1 MKITLL
7 GTLSRRSGGAS
18 LGTVAAAGA
27 LAFAA
32 GCTLTVTPLGD
43 DAGATPDG
51 SVVTSDGGG
60 DASVDAADASV
71 ARCDLATPFATVAD
85 VGSVVASATLR
96 SDELEMFSV
105 NAAGALLRATR
116 TSVGAAFGTPE
127 VVDMPVPAKKMA
139 VHLAPD
145 GLRLYLTAYVRTGS
159 EPGDGH
165 PELFTTTRASLA
177 AAFAAPAALS
187 LKAPVFNVLNTP
199 HVTADGA
206 SLFFT
211 AAGGGS
217 TGVFEIALPA
227 GTMEDARALGNEVFV
242 DPRPVFTRGNVLTRD
257 GLHMYTSVVEVNGG
271 AGGPKDG
278 TGALALSARASA
290 SDKFGTPVLLTS
302 PAHVAGTND
311 LPQWLSPDQ
320 CRLYYVAGDGASPLK
335 VASRAP

>member
-1 MKITLL
+1 MKITML
-7 GTLSRRSGGAS
+7 GILGA
-18 LGTVAAAGA
+18 VAAVG
-27 LAFAA
+27 AFAFA
-32 GCTLTVTPLGD
+32 PGCTLTITPLPD

-51 SVVTSDGGG
+51 GGTLPDGGN
-60 DASVDAADASV
+60 DAAADVADAAV
-71 ARCDLATPFATVAD
+71 PRCDLATPFATVSD
-85 VGSVVASATLR
+85 VGLVAASATLR
-96 SDELEMFSV
+96 ADELEMFSV
-105 NAAGALLRATR
+105 DATGALLRATR
-116 TSVGAAFGTPE
+116 ANVGAAFGAPE
-127 VVDMPVPAKKMA
+127 AVDMPLPSKKMA

-145 GLRLYLTAYVRTGS
+145 GLRMYLTAYVRTGS

-165 PELFTTTRASLA
+165 PELFTTTRTSLA
-177 AAFAAPAALS
+177 GAFAAPTALS

-199 HVTADGA
+199 HVTTDGA

-217 TGVFEIALPA
+217 TGVFKIALPA
-227 GTMEDARALGNEVFV
+227 GTLEDARALGNEVFV
-242 DPRPVFTRGNVLTRD
+242 DPRPVFTRGNVLTAD

-278 TGALALSARASA
+278 TGTLALSARTSTTA
-290 SDKFGTPVLLTS
+290 KFGTPVLLTS

>member
-1 MKITLL
+1 MKLTVL
-7 GTLSRRSGGAS
+7 GI
-18 LGTVAAAGA
+18 LGAAAAVG
-27 LAFAA
+27 AFAFA
-32 GCTLTVTPLGD
+32 PGCTLTVTPLGD

-51 SVVTSDGGG
+51 GGALPDGGN
-60 DASVDAADASV
+60 DAADAAV
-71 ARCDLATPFATVAD
+71 PRCELATPFATVSD
-85 VGSVVASATLR
+85 VGVVVASATLR
-96 SDELEMFSV
+96 ADELEMFSV
-105 NAAGALLRATR
+105 DATGALLRATR
-116 TSVGAAFGTPE
+116 ANASAAFGAPE

-145 GLRLYLTAYVRTGS
+145 GLRLYLTAFVRTGN

-165 PELFTTTRASLA
+165 PELFTSTRPSLA
-177 AAFAAPAALS
+177 GAFAAPTALA

-199 HVTADGA
+199 NVTTDGA

-217 TGVFEIALPA
+217 TGVFKIALPA
-227 GTMEDARALGNEVFV
+227 GTLEDARALGNEVFV
-242 DPRPVFTRGNVLTRD
+242 DPRPVFTRGNVLTAD

-271 AGGPKDG
+271 AGGPLDG
-278 TGALALSARASA
+278 TGTLALSARSTTAA
-290 SDKFGTPVLLTS
+290 KFGTPVLLTS

>member
-1 MKITLL
+1 MKITVL
-7 GTLSRRSGGAS
+7 GI
-18 LGTVAAAGA
+18 LGAAAAVGA
-27 LAFAA
+27 CAFAP
-32 GCTLTVTPLGD
+32 GCTLTVSPLPD

-51 SVVTSDGGG
+51 SVVTPDGGS
-60 DASVDAADASV
+60 DAAADAADATV
-71 ARCDLATPFATVAD
+71 ARCDLATPFATVSD

-105 NAAGALLRATR
+105 DASGALLRATR
-116 TSVGAAFGTPE
+116 PTVGAAFGTPE
-127 VVDMPVPAKKMA
+127 VVDMPVPAKKVA

-145 GLRLYLTAYVRTGS
+145 GLRLYLTAFVRTGS

-165 PELFTTTRASLA
+165 PELFTTTRASLTG
-177 AAFAAPAALS
+177 AFAAPTALS

-199 HVTADGA
+199 HVTGDGA
-206 SLFFT
+206 TLFFT

-217 TGVFEIALPA
+217 TGVFKIALPA

-242 DPRPVFTRGNVLTRD
+242 DPRPVFTRGNVLTGD

-278 TGALALSARASA
+278 TGTLALATRSSA

-335 VASRAP
+335 VAARTP